1 MAYWRL
7 DPVND
12 SSTATITSNAVAD
25 LHNIFNG
32 THTAVSDLTSSSWHV
47 GNCYTVGTVATS
59 GMYQAG
65 SHSGS
70 TSGTY
75 TGWSSAFTGADKFHY
90 AKGQVS
96 GYQPS
101 RQVTYNKDNTNKDR
115 FRSFNPAGGNGLPGN
130 TTAQKW
136 MASTTTGVGEIGASY
151 MQFSIIHII
160 RNDTTFLI
168 WCQSGTTASADYAYF
183 MIADLEF
190 INGVDDFH
198 YANTTNYCPTITVAG
213 VHEDTMLAD
222 PPTVQTDDDET
233 RFGVGMAPNP
243 DVGGVYRHPQWSD
256 GNNFHFGYQVSQN
269 YYGSLWPKP
278 MTSMNNLKNSAGDV
292 YPLTP
297 VFFDASNNATNNY
310 SGTRQGKLMNVY
322 RTTDNLDIGARI
334 QVGSTYYRCLPFHPT
349 GRETL
354 VLAPKRSTYAFPENN
369 VAY

>member
-7 DPVND
+7 DPINN
-12 SSTATITSNAVAD
+12 SSTATITTNAVAD

-32 THTAVSDLTSSSWHV
+32 THTAVSDLTSTSWNT

-59 GMYQAG
+59 AMYQAG
-65 SHSGS
+65 TAGGS
-70 TSGTY
+70 T
-75 TGWSSAFTGADKFHY
+75 TGNYSTWSSYFYGADKFHY

-101 RQVTYNKDNTNKDR
+101 REVRYYKDDTNKDR
-115 FRSFNPAGGNGLPGN
+115 WRAFDSSGGNGIPGN
-130 TTAQKW
+130 SVSQKW
-136 MASTTTGVGEIGASY
+136 MASTSTGVGEIGASY
-151 MQFSIIHII
+151 MSQHIIHII

-168 WCQSGTTASADYAYF
+168 WQQVGTTGTADYAYF

-198 YANTTNYCPTITVAG
+198 FGNASNYCPTVCIAG

-233 RFGVGMAPNP
+233 RFGVSMAPNP
-243 DVGGVYRHPQWSD
+243 DVAGIYRTPQWSD
-256 GNNFHFGYQVSQN
+256 GNNFHFGYQVNQN

-278 MTSMNNLKNSAGDV
+278 LTSMHNLKNSAGDV

-322 RTTDNLDIGARI
+322 RTTDNLDVGARI
-334 QVGSTYYRCLPFHPT
+334 QVGSTYYRCLPLHPT

-354 VLAPKRSTYAFPENN
+354 ILAPKRSTYAFPENN